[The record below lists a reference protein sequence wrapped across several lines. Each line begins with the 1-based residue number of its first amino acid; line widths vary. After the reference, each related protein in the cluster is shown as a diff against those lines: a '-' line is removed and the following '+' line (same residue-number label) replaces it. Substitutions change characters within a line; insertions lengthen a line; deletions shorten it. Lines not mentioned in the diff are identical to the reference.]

1 MTAYHLTSRRMQI
14 SEYLNLNAHLNTCRK
29 MQLERV
35 GHARCVVPKEKRFW
49 WQNSLMGCLLKLL
62 SLFLFETSLC
72 VFWLLSHLSILKN
85 LEPDAC
91 CWVLLASAT
100 CSTCSQKKK
109 AKARGC
115 CWSIRLVNNALW
127 VTAIG
132 KAHEG
137 ISFMQF
143 RQETTAHVKIDLDYD
158 WK

>member
-85 LEPDAC
+85 LDPDAC

-109 AKARGC
+109 PKRAAVAGVYGLWITHCELQLSERRMREYLSCSLGR
-115 CWSIRLVNNALW
+115 RLQ
-127 VTAIG
+127 
-132 KAHEG
+132 H
-137 ISFMQF
+137 M
-143 RQETTAHVKIDLDYD
+143 
-158 WK
+158 